1 MKQNS
6 MLASDLINQIQNLIN
21 QHGDLEIFKT
31 VNGDAKKI
39 WGVDYSRLE
48 NHFELI

>member
-1 MKQNS
+1 
-6 MLASDLINQIQNLIN
+6 MLASDLINQTQNLIN

-39 WGVDYSRLE
+39 WGVDYSRIE
-48 NHFELI
+48 KHFELV